1 MAGYNIWVLWVLK
14 KAMELF
20 KCDVC
25 NFVTIFWVLLVLKTR
40 PVKGDLGSRSK
51 AERSRS

>member
-1 MAGYNIWVLWVLK
+1 MK
-14 KAMELF
+14 SF

-25 NFVTIFWVLLVLKTR
+25 NFVTSWQITIFWGLFVLKTR
-40 PVKGDLGSRSK
+40 PVNGDLVSRSK